1 MSASAVPHDDLRE
14 RIAAAVREAKKP
26 VTVKSIVTLSKAK
39 KVDDASFRAAL
50 ESAAGAGQLFR
61 WPDRGRSQYF
71 WHTSPDQA
79 AREVVLAAAAMQAL
93 AKPDVSKL
101 AKTLPGFTVKRLE
114 SVVSELLAEKQL
126 QTVPAFGGKS
136 KLLLRTGHRSA
147 YFSAVRVFVEKTIRL
162 AGFDPAAFF
171 SENSSPQDKLTN
183 TQVDAAALILEAV
196 RSLEPV
202 KGVPVS
208 TLRLRNQLPHLSKR
222 EFDGAALELRKRQ
235 QVFLSQ
241 HADPY
246 NLSQEDKDLL
256 IDGQDGTYYVAIAI
270 R

>member
-1 MSASAVPHDDLRE
+1 MSASAVPQDDLRE
-14 RIAAAVREAKKP
+14 RIVGAVREAKKP
-26 VTVKSIVTLSKAK
+26 VTVKSIVALSKAK
-39 KVDDASFRAAL
+39 KVDDTSFRVAL
-50 ESAAGAGQLFR
+50 DSATGAGQLFR

-71 WHTSPDQA
+71 WHVSPDQA
-79 AREVVLAAAAMQAL
+79 AREAVLAAATTQAL
-93 AKPDVSKL
+93 SKPELSKL
-101 AKTLPGFTVKRLE
+101 AKKLPGFTVKRIE
-114 SVVSELLAEKQL
+114 SVVSELIAEKQL
-126 QTVPAFGGKS
+126 QTVPAFSGS
-136 KLLLRTGHRSA
+136 AKLFLRTGDGAA
-147 YFSAVRVFVEKTIRL
+147 YYQAARAFVEAKFRA

-171 SENSSPQDKLTN
+171 SENFGPQDKLTN
-183 TQVDAAALILEAV
+183 TQVDAAPLILEAV

-208 TLRLRNQLPHLSKR
+208 TLRLRSQLSNLSKHQ
-222 EFDGAALELRKRQ
+222 FDAAALELRKQQ

-246 NLSQEDKDLL
+246 NLSQADKDLL

>member
-1 MSASAVPHDDLRE
+1 MSASAVPHDDFRA
-14 RIAAAVREAKKP
+14 RIIAAVREATKP
-26 VTVKSIVTLSKAK
+26 VTVKNLIKVCKAK
-39 KVDDASFRAAL
+39 KGDDATLRVAL
-50 ESAAGAGQLFR
+50 ESAVGAGQVYR

-71 WHTSPDQA
+71 WHVSPEQA
-79 AREVVLAAAAMQAL
+79 AREAVLAAAATQAL
-93 AKPDVSKL
+93 SKPDLSKL
-101 AKTLPGFTVKRLE
+101 AKKLPGFTVKRMEGL
-114 SVVSELLAEKQL
+114 VSELIAEKQL
-126 QTVPAFGGKS
+126 QTVPAVVGKS
-136 KLLLRTGHRSA
+136 KLWLRTGHQSA
-147 YFSAVRVFVEKTIRL
+147 YFSFVRSFVEKTIRL

-171 SENSSPQDKLTN
+171 SENSAAQDKRTV

-208 TLRLRNQLPHLSKR
+208 TLRLRSRLPHLSKH
-222 EFDGAALELRKRQ
+222 EFDTAALELRKNQ

-246 NLSQEDKDLL
+246 NISQEDKDLL

>member
-14 RIAAAVREAKKP
+14 RIVTSVREAKKP

-50 ESAAGAGQLFR
+50 ESATGAGQLFR

-71 WHTSPDQA
+71 WHVSPDQA
-79 AREVVLAAAAMQAL
+79 AREAVLAAAATQAL
-93 AKPDVSKL
+93 SKPDLSKL
-101 AKTLPGFTVKRLE
+101 AKKLPGFTVKRME
-114 SVVSELLAEKQL
+114 SVVSELIAEKQL
-126 QTVPAFGGKS
+126 QTVPACSGKS
-136 KLLLRTGHRSA
+136 KLLLRTGHQNA
-147 YFSAVRVFVEKTIRL
+147 YFSAVRAFVEKTIRA

-171 SENSSPQDKLTN
+171 SEDSAPQDKLTD
-183 TQVDAAALILEAV
+183 TPVDAAALILEAV

-208 TLRLRNQLPHLSKR
+208 TLRLRNHLPHLSKP
-222 EFDGAALELRKRQ
+222 EFDAAALELRKKQ
-235 QVFLSQ
+235 EVFLSQ

-246 NLSQEDKDLL
+246 NLSEEDKDLL